1 VCSRR
6 QLQFPRIRQE
16 GKAGLLAQ
24 RPRESHRNLLWA
36 FDASATRR
44 WLVTPDRRRTHQQAL
59 AVLPAT
65 DVLMKEPEGE
75 DAMRL
80 PRRTILQLAA
90 GAAALPASSRF
101 ALAQAYP
108 NKPVRFVVGF
118 AAGGANDILARLFGE
133 WLAERLGQAFIV
145 ENRPG
150 ASGNIAAEA
159 VAKSTPDGYTLLFVN
174 APNAIN
180 ATLYE
185 KLNFNFATDIV
196 PVGGIMRVPNIMEVT
211 PSLPVRTVP
220 EFIAYAKANPEKLNM
235 GSAGIGTSIHV
246 SGELFKMMTGIRMA
260 HVPYRGSAPLLTD
273 LMGGQVQVTFDN
285 LPASIEFIRA
295 GKLRPLAVTT
305 ATRSEALPNVPT
317 IAQFVPGYEA
327 SAWFGIGA
335 PRNTPPDVIATLN
348 REVNAGLADPK
359 VKAKLADLGGTI
371 IPGSPADFGRLI
383 ASEIEKW
390 AKVIKFANIKPE

>member
-1 VCSRR
+1 
-6 QLQFPRIRQE
+6 
-16 GKAGLLAQ
+16 
-24 RPRESHRNLLWA
+24 
-36 FDASATRR
+36 
-44 WLVTPDRRRTHQQAL
+44 
-59 AVLPAT
+59 
-65 DVLMKEPEGE
+65 
-75 DAMRL
+75 MRL
-80 PRRTILQLAA
+80 PRRTILRLAA
-90 GAAALPASSRF
+90 GAAALPATSRF

-108 NKPVRFVVGF
+108 AKPVRFVVGF

-133 WLAERLGQAFIV
+133 WLSERLGQPFIV
-145 ENRPG
+145 ENRAG

-159 VAKSTPDGYTLLFVN
+159 VAKAAPDGYTLLFVN

-180 ATLYE
+180 ATLYD
-185 KLNFNFATDIV
+185 KLNFNFANDIV

-211 PSLPVRTVP
+211 PSLSVRTVP

-235 GSAGIGTSIHV
+235 ASAGIGTSIHV

-260 HVPYRGSAPLLTD
+260 HVPYRGSAPMLTD

-295 GKLRPLAVTT
+295 GRLRPLAVTT
-305 ATRSEALPNVPT
+305 ATRSEALPDVPS

-335 PRNTPPDVIATLN
+335 PRNTPPDVIALLN
-348 REVNAGLADPK
+348 RELNAGLTDPK
-359 VKAKLADLGGTI
+359 IKAKLADLGGTVI
-371 IPGSPADFGRLI
+371 AGSPADFGRLI

>member
-1 VCSRR
+1 
-6 QLQFPRIRQE
+6 
-16 GKAGLLAQ
+16 
-24 RPRESHRNLLWA
+24 
-36 FDASATRR
+36 
-44 WLVTPDRRRTHQQAL
+44 
-59 AVLPAT
+59 
-65 DVLMKEPEGE
+65 
-75 DAMRL
+75 MRL
-80 PRRTILQLAA
+80 PRRRFLQLAA
-90 GAAALPASSRF
+90 GTAALPAASRL
-101 ALAQAYP
+101 ASAQAYP
-108 NKPVRFVVGF
+108 ARPVRFVVGF

-133 WLAERLGQAFIV
+133 WLSQRLGQPFIV
-145 ENRPG
+145 ENRVG

-159 VAKSTPDGYTLLFVN
+159 VAKAAPDGYTLLFVN

-180 ATLYE
+180 ATLYD

-235 GSAGIGTSIHV
+235 ASAGVGTSIHV
-246 SGELFKMMTGIRMA
+246 CGELFKMMTGINMA
-260 HVPYRGSAPLLTD
+260 HVPYRGSAPMLTD
-273 LMGGQVQVTFDN
+273 LMGGQVQVAFDN

-317 IAQFVPGYEA
+317 IGEFVPGYEA

-335 PRNTPPDVIATLN
+335 PRNTPTDVIEKLN
-348 REVNAGLADPK
+348 REVNAGLADAK
-359 VKAKLADLGGTI
+359 IKAKLADLGGTV
-371 IPGSPADFGRLI
+371 IPGAPADFGRLI
-383 ASEIEKW
+383 AAEIEKW

>member
-1 VCSRR
+1 MRT
-6 QLQFPRIRQE
+6 E
-16 GKAGLLAQ
+16 
-24 RPRESHRNLLWA
+24 REH
-36 FDASATRR
+36 
-44 WLVTPDRRRTHQQAL
+44 
-59 AVLPAT
+59 
-65 DVLMKEPEGE
+65 
-75 DAMRL
+75 AMRL
-80 PRRTILQLAA
+80 PRRTFLQLAA
-90 GAAALPASSRF
+90 GAAALPAVSRL
-101 ALAQAYP
+101 ASAQAYP
-108 NKPVRFVVGF
+108 ARPVRFVVGF

-133 WLAERLGQAFIV
+133 WLSQRLGQPFIV
-145 ENRPG
+145 ENRVG

-159 VAKSTPDGYTLLFVN
+159 VAKAAPDGYTLLFVN

-180 ATLYE
+180 ATLYD
-185 KLNFNFATDIV
+185 KLSFNFATDIA

-235 GSAGIGTSIHV
+235 ASAGVGTSIHV
-246 SGELFKMMTGIRMA
+246 CGELFKMMTGINMA
-260 HVPYRGSAPLLTD
+260 HVPYRGSAPMLTD

-305 ATRSEALPNVPT
+305 ATRSEALPEVPT
-317 IAQFVPGYEA
+317 IGESVPGYEA

-335 PRNTPPDVIATLN
+335 PRNTPADVIEKLN
-348 REVNAGLADPK
+348 REVNRGLADPK
-359 VKAKLADLGGTI
+359 IKAKLADLGGTI

>member
-1 VCSRR
+1 LR
-6 QLQFPRIRQE
+6 
-16 GKAGLLAQ
+16 
-24 RPRESHRNLLWA
+24 A
-36 FDASATRR
+36 FDASATPR
-44 WLVTPDRRRTHQQAL
+44 WLVTPDRRKTPKQAL
-59 AVLPAT
+59 ATLPMT
-65 DVLMKEPEGE
+65 DMTMKVPEGE
-75 DAMRL
+75 DAMKL

-90 GAAALPASSRF
+90 GAAVLPLTSRF
-101 ALAQAYP
+101 ARAQAYP

-133 WLAERLGQAFIV
+133 WFAERLGQPFIV

-159 VAKSTPDGYTLLFVN
+159 VAKSAPDGYTLLFVN

-180 ATLYE
+180 ATLYD

-359 VKAKLADLGGTI
+359 IKAKLADLGGTI